1 MALSTPRLVLLVF
14 GVLLV
19 VCGISVGV
27 SEAFKHDRTTTTT
40 INRHIE
46 RVVVRAGTGKV
57 HLEGTESQRVMVREQ
72 LQWLWREPTVHT
84 SVHGATL
91 TVSGSCPDTGPVN
104 RCKADI
110 DLAIPF
116 DAEALAQAVAR
127 DEVEYVVELP
137 GEGHETEVFFSDL
150 SHEYVTINAEY
161 TT

>member
-57 HLEGTESQRVMVREQ
+57 HLEGSESQRVMVREQ
-72 LQWLWREPTVHT
+72 LQWLWRR
-84 SVHGATL
+84 
-91 TVSGSCPDTGPVN
+91 PV
-104 RCKADI
+104 I
-110 DLAIPF
+110 MSE
-116 DAEALAQAVAR
+116 AEKSSSWRSRRFRSNNSPRFRWQKKY
-127 DEVEYVVELP
+127 E
-137 GEGHETEVFFSDL
+137 
-150 SHEYVTINAEY
+150 
-161 TT
+161 